1 MTRSKQSKQRQFLV
15 DCRHALE
22 EAQASGDEGQ
32 LCLALANL
40 GLAQF
45 QIGRFGEGRL
55 SFDAAVERSQRLD
68 AARPAGL
75 QPGNIRIQAQ
85 CLGLKTLAYQEAERL
100 PDAYNTAG
108 EILSLAEAHG
118 DKAIMCDALASQG
131 QILLDSGEQI
141 NALERLEKAH
151 QLAIEI
157 YDDRRLMNVLG
168 ALGHYSLVIASA
180 DKAIL
185 YYDQA
190 LTLARKLGD
199 RRAEFGFLGNR
210 GTVLAYQGENSQA
223 VSAFEGVFSYIE
235 EMGDQEAEV
244 HVLRHLVRTN
254 ERVEDDGKVL
264 GYGQRGYELASSFGD
279 GEAALS
285 FLEAIILAKYRSN
298 QIEDARTLTNEA
310 INLARSV
317 DDLDREVD
325 LWLGLAESFMVI
337 GDFQQ
342 ALDGYEHALDGAK
355 QLGRQADEAYLIG
368 RIGFTLAELGRTDE
382 AIAYHE
388 QAVELARQRVI
399 PDLEGQQL
407 SMLAMAYQ
415 ERQELG
421 KARSYCAAA
430 IQIYTDAN
438 LTTEADNARR
448 LLVEINKDPLD

>member
-1 MTRSKQSKQRQFLV
+1 MTKNKQNKKRRFLV
-15 DCRHALE
+15 DCRQALK
-22 EAQASGDEGQ
+22 EAQTSGDEGQ
-32 LCLALANL
+32 ICLALANL

-45 QIGRFGEGRL
+45 QLQRFGEGRF
-55 SFDAAVERSQRLD
+55 SFDAAIERAQRLD
-68 AARPAGL
+68 
-75 QPGNIRIQAQ
+75 NIQVQAQ

-108 EILSLAEAHG
+108 EILSLAEAH
-118 DKAIMCDALASQG
+118 DNKAMMCDALASQG

-141 NALERLEKAH
+141 NALERLEKAN
-151 QLAIEI
+151 QIAIEI
-157 YDDRRLMNVLG
+157 GDDRRLMNVLG
-168 ALGHYSLVIASA
+168 ALGNYCLVIASA
-180 DKAIL
+180 DKAIV

-190 LTLARKLGD
+190 LVLARKLGD
-199 RRAEFGFLGNR
+199 RRAEYGFLGNK
-210 GTVLAYQGENSQA
+210 GTVLAYQGQA
-223 VSAFEGVFSYIE
+223 LHAAGAFESVLAYVE
-235 EMGDQEAEV
+235 EIGDQQAEV
-244 HVLRHLVRTN
+244 HVLRHIVRTN
-254 ERVEDDGKVL
+254 EKLEDDGKVL
-264 GYGQRGYELASSFGD
+264 IYGQRGYELAGSFGNS
-279 GEAALS
+279 EAALS

-310 INLARSV
+310 VNLARSV

-325 LWLGLAESFMVI
+325 LWLGLAESFMVM
-337 GDFQQ
+337 GDFQE
-342 ALDGYEHALDGAK
+342 ALDGYEHALDGAR

-407 SMLAMAYQ
+407 SMLAMAYL
-415 ERQELG
+415 ERQDLG

-448 LLVEINKDPLD
+448 LLAEINKDPLD